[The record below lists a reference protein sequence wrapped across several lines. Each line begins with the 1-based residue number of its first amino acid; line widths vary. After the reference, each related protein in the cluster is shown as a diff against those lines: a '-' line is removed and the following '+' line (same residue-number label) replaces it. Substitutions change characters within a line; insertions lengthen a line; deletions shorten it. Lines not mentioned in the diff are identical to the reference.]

1 MFDFEISA
9 SPDKPKHTGVVI
21 KQRDRERVGWTHR
34 LTRGPP
40 LRGILGPVLSKS
52 SLSPRSH
59 VVLRLLLEVSVEK
72 ACVLGIGWSED
83 VTRKERSDAV
93 SERPRVC
100 C

>member
-1 MFDFEISA
+1 MLDFEISA

-34 LTRGPP
+34 LTRPP
-40 LRGILGPVLSKS
+40 LRGIPGPLLSKS

-59 VVLRLLLEVSVEK
+59 VVLRPLLEVSVET
-72 ACVLGIGWSED
+72 ACVLGIGWGED
-83 VTRKERSDAV
+83 VTRKERGDAV
-93 SERPRVC
+93 SERPRAC